1 MSWPLAIAIVGALLL
16 IAVILAVR
24 VRRFVRT
31 TPILPGVTI
40 DTPTD
45 DTKVSEGGTARSI
58 QTATITLPDGVLG
71 ELWTP
76 VMLERLGRTYW
87 AFMSTFSLH
96 ILRVFYTDDQRS
108 VSLLIKP
115 FTMLGFGA
123 PKYETAD
130 GWGRISW
137 PITHGLLVAR
147 QGRGAPSSQLEIEVR
162 KLEDLPNGGM
172 RVHLEVEVT
181 NFYPLFYKIS
191 PWLYA
196 NTQSRIHVLL
206 AYGFMRRVINRDLEQ
221 SVTGRFAED

>member
-1 MSWPLAIAIVGALLL
+1 VSWSIATAIVLALLIVGA
-16 IAVILAVR
+16 IAVLRIR
-24 VRRFVRT
+24 KFVRA
-31 TPILPGVTI
+31 TPQIPGVAI

-45 DTKVSEGGTARSI
+45 DTTVGEDGTCRSI

-96 ILRVFYTDDQRS
+96 LLRVFYGADRRS
-108 VSLLIKP
+108 VSLLLRP
-115 FTMLGFGA
+115 LTMLGFGA
-123 PKYETAD
+123 PRYETAD

-147 QGRGAPSSQLEIEVR
+147 QGRGAPASQLEIEVR
-162 KLEDLPNGGM
+162 KLEDLPDGGM

-181 NFYPLFYKIS
+181 NFHPLFYKIS

-206 AYGFMRRVINRDLEQ
+206 AYGFMRRVAGRDLEQ
-221 SVTGRFAED
+221 SVTGRFAG